1 MSTESLKQF
10 DNIMNAVRKYEQYV
24 KSVKVKKTTYDPN
37 HEPSWLNKIKDVLD
51 SYNSQLTH
59 AIEENAN
66 KEFINK
72 LQKIVDDWNI
82 KYKAGKKSYKKWLI
96 EHINKEEE
104 YNED

>member
-1 MSTESLKQF
+1 MSESLKQF
-10 DNIMNAVRKYEQYV
+10 DNMMNAVRKYV

-37 HEPSWLNKIKDVLD
+37 HEPSWLIKIKDVLD